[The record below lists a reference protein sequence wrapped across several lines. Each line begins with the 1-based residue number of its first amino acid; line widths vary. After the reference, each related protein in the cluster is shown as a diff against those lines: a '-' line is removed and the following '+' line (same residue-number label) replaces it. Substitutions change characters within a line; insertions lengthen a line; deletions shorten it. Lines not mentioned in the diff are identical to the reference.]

1 MYGTKNTLK
10 VTQST
15 VMRFNGA
22 VISKETGLGQ
32 VYDNP
37 IQVLSRNKK
46 IAKWILKLFGKVI
59 ECKQHGYA
67 ITNVC
72 SPFSNYEVFSHRG

>member
-1 MYGTKNTLK
+1 MYGAKNTLK

-32 VYDNP
+32 VYENL

-46 IAKWILKLFGKVI
+46 
-59 ECKQHGYA
+59 
-67 ITNVC
+67 
-72 SPFSNYEVFSHRG
+72 